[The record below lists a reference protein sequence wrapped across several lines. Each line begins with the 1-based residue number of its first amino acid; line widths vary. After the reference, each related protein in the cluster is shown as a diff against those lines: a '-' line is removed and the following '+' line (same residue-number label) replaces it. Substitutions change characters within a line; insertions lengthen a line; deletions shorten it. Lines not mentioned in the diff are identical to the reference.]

1 MINHNDRIDRAEML
15 AADYDAK
22 QRLDAAFNTPSSAL
36 REISE
41 LKARIAE
48 LEAAL
53 KAVIGMLDDPTG
65 DEHVRDMR
73 GATIIARAV
82 LKGGTR

>member
-1 MINHNDRIDRAEML
+1 MTETAKRDIDNLLKDIVELSRNVEGRDVRI
-15 AADYDAK
+15 K
-22 QRLDAAFNTPSSAL
+22 
-36 REISE
+36 
-41 LKARIAE
+41 E

-65 DEHVRDMR
+65 SEHIRDMR

-82 LKGGTR
+82 LKGGTK